1 MSTPLSHAYIISSSN
16 SQLREEKALELSM
29 NFLCENGGNPP
40 CMKCFQCKN
49 ALGGTNP
56 DLITV
61 SRIIDDKGRQK
72 RDLLVDQI
80 REMSSDSWVRPQA
93 AEKKV
98 YIISD
103 ADTMNQAAQNAA
115 LKLLE
120 EPAAYAVF
128 ILLVSSAAA
137 LLPTVRSRC
146 VEINLH
152 SEENQEESPLVR
164 EFIALAEKG
173 DRAGLCSFCSRCE
186 ELSSQE
192 LTKLLISIQIRLCD
206 IIAFREKSLLS
217 RASAFRLSSLCRL
230 SLEYLRMNVGT
241 KHILGLICV
250 QTADTP

>member
-1 MSTPLSHAYIISSSN
+1 MSTPLSHAYIISSADT
-16 SQLREEKALELSM
+16 QLREEKSLELSM
-29 NFLCENGGNPP
+29 GLLCEKGGSSP
-40 CMKCFQCKN
+40 CMKCSQCKN

-56 DLITV
+56 DLITI
-61 SRIIDDKGRQK
+61 SRKTDDKGRQ
-72 RDLLVDQI
+72 RRELLVDQI

-93 AEKKV
+93 ADKKV

-146 VEINLH
+146 VEINLRGEEKR
-152 SEENQEESPLVR
+152 EENPLAR
-164 EFIALAEKG
+164 EYIALAEKG
-173 DRAGLCSFCSRCE
+173 DRAGLCSFCSHCE

-192 LTKLLISIQIRLCD
+192 LSELLISIQIRLCD
-206 IIAFREKSLLS
+206 IIAFREKSSLN

-230 SLEYLRMNVGT
+230 SQEYLRMNVGA

-250 QTADTP
+250 QTIETP